1 MPPFSSVMHTHT
13 LGVSLV
19 AARDRERKDKEETA
33 RPGKGGNYTAC
44 FSASSHTSGAVIREQ
59 QTTMGLF
66 QIAQGPEAKK
76 MTETCYVA
84 SSAWGCGAEW
94 LVSIYKWG
102 F

>member
-59 QTTMGLF
+59 QTTMGIDPF
-66 QIAQGPEAKK
+66 SDGPGTRGQENDRN
-76 MTETCYVA
+76 MLCCLL
-84 SSAWGCGAEW
+84 SLGMWG
-94 LVSIYKWG
+94 
-102 F
+102 